1 MDEKGLP
8 ENYIIPSLGKLNIQV
23 NKRTKGKV
31 TRVIKKENIIVLKGV
46 GYDVSLHFRLDKH

>member
-1 MDEKGLP
+1 MSGIWSILLFAGFHFYIPAEVLVDEKGLP

-31 TRVIKKENIIVLKGV
+31 TR
-46 GYDVSLHFRLDKH
+46 